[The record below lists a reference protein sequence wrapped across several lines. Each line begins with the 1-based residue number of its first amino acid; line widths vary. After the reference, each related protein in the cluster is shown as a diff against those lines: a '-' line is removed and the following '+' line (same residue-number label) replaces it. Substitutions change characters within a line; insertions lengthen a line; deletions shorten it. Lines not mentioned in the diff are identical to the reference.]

1 MIFLFIALAIL
12 TTLSIL
18 FFLLFPL
25 IKRNSLRKNFINS
38 YGRVVYGLANE
49 KDFYLINRLLLK
61 SNDGNN
67 IDIDHLLLTNKYIFV
82 IKDFYFEGAL
92 LGKDLDNAWVYYYG
106 DTKKPNKKII
116 KNPIFEND
124 NRLNKLSMIT
134 GLDKSLLVP
143 VILVN
148 NDCDL
153 SLLKIED
160 SNNHIMHLKELG
172 TFIEKME
179 SQNIAPLDD
188 NQLRYAVQDIAN
200 LNLRK
205 KNSH

>member
-92 LGKDLDNAWVYYYG
+92 LGKDSDNTWVYYFG
-106 DTKKPNKKII
+106 SVKEPSKKLVPN
-116 KNPIFEND
+116 PLFEND
-124 NRLNKLSMIT
+124 RRLNKLSLIT
-134 GLDKSLLVP
+134 GLDKSFLISL
-143 VILVN
+143 ILVN
-148 NDCDL
+148 DDCDL
-153 SLLKIED
+153 SLLKKD
-160 SNNHIMHLKELG
+160 DPNTYVVRLKELKPL
-172 TFIEKME
+172 IEKIE
-179 SQNIAPLDD
+179 SSNVAPLNDD
-188 NQLRYAVQDIAN
+188 QLKWAVQDIAK

-205 KNSH
+205 KKNG